1 VSGPV
6 AIITGASGGLGR
18 AVASVL
24 AAEGYRLALVSRD
37 VQSLRDS
44 GTAECVC
51 VEGDVSTATGAL
63 EAVRACTSALGA
75 PTALVNCAGGTLI
88 APLHRTSEGAY
99 RACLAAN
106 LDTAFFALA
115 AFVDAVR
122 GAQQPAAAV
131 LISSVVGHI
140 GVASHEAVS
149 AAKAGVAA
157 LTRSAAAT
165 YAPSRIRVNAISPG
179 IMRTPMTAS
188 ILASEAGREG
198 AAKQYPLQGVGEP
211 EEVARLAA
219 WLLSSAAARVTG
231 QVWAVDG
238 GFTAIRPMVR

>member
-1 VSGPV
+1 
-6 AIITGASGGLGR
+6 
-18 AVASVL
+18 
-24 AAEGYRLALVSRD
+24 
-37 VQSLRDS
+37 
-44 GTAECVC
+44 
-51 VEGDVSTATGAL
+51 
-63 EAVRACTSALGA
+63 
-75 PTALVNCAGGTLI
+75 
-88 APLHRTSEGAY
+88 LHRTSEAAY

-106 LDTAFFALA
+106 LDTAFFALG

-122 GAQQPAAAV
+122 AAQQPAAAV

-149 AAKAGVAA
+149 AAKAGVAGLA
-157 LTRSAAAT
+157 RSAAAT
-165 YAPSRIRVNAISPG
+165 YAASRIRVNAISPG
-179 IMRTPMTAS
+179 IMRTPMTES

>member
-1 VSGPV
+1 MTTPV
-6 AIITGASGGLGR
+6 AIVTGARGGLGQ
-18 AVASVL
+18 AVARVL
-24 AAEGYRLALVSRD
+24 AGEGYRLALVSRD
-37 VQSLRDS
+37 MQSL
-44 GTAECVC
+44 GAATAPECVRI
-51 VEGDVSTATGAL
+51 EGDVSTATGAL
-63 EAVRACTSALGA
+63 EAVRACVAALG
-75 PTALVNCAGGTLI
+75 PPSALVNCAGGSLI
-88 APLHRTSEGAY
+88 APLHRTSEAAY

-106 LDTAFFALA
+106 LDTAFFSLA

-122 GAQQPAAAV
+122 AAQQPAAAV
-131 LISSVVGHI
+131 LISSVVGQI

-149 AAKAGVAA
+149 AAKAAVAA
-157 LTRSAAAT
+157 LARSAAAT

>member
-1 VSGPV
+1 MTAPV
-6 AIITGASGGLGR
+6 AIVTGASGGLGQ
-18 AVASVL
+18 AVARIL
-24 AAEGYRLALVSRD
+24 AGEGYRLALVSRD
-37 VQSLRDS
+37 LQPLGDTKSAD
-44 GTAECVC
+44 CVRI
-51 VEGDVSTATGAL
+51 EGDVSSATGAL
-63 EAVRACTSALGA
+63 EAVRACVAALGS
-75 PTALVNCAGGTLI
+75 PSALVNCAGGSLI
-88 APLHRTSEGAY
+88 APLHRTSEAAY

-106 LDTAFFALA
+106 LDTAFFALG

-122 GAQQPAAAV
+122 TAQQPAAAV

-149 AAKAGVAA
+149 AAKAGVAGLA
-157 LTRSAAAT
+157 RSAAAT
-165 YAPSRIRVNAISPG
+165 YAASRIRVNAISPG
-179 IMRTPMTAS
+179 IMRTPMTES

-211 EEVARLAA
+211 EEIARLAA